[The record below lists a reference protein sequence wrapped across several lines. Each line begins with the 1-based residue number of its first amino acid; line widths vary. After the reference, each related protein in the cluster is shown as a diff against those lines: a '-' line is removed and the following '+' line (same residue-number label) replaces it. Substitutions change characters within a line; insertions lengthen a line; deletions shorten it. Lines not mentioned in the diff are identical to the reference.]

1 MCLHGGLV
9 LADRPCPLICQSAV
23 SNLPQDPGTENPQ
36 QCGGVSERKAGEN
49 WSVADPHFFP
59 SLPSD
64 LRNKGGPRRSIS
76 H

>member
-36 QCGGVSERKAGEN
+36 QCGGVSERQVKTGLLQIRI
-49 WSVADPHFFP
+49 SFP
-59 SLPSD
+59 ACL
-64 LRNKGGPRRSIS
+64 LT
-76 H
+76 